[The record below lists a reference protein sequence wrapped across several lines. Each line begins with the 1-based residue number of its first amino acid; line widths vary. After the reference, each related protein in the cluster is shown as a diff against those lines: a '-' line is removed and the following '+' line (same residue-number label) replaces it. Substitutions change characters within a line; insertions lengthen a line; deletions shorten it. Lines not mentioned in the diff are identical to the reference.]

1 MDIVSRIKHFMN
13 FAQISSSQIADTC
26 KIPRPTI
33 SQILNG
39 RNKKISD
46 EIINKIHNAYPN
58 LSMLWLMFGEGDMML
73 DSNIKIS
80 ESQNPQSISFYDSSS
95 IDNEDVMPT
104 LDFSSDSPENSS
116 ENSLIDSLIN
126 SKPKNN
132 ESAASSITGLNTT
145 KATTQIETDT
155 TKKIV
160 NILVFYNDNS
170 FESFTPSSQNK

>member
-1 MDIVSRIKHFMN
+1 MDIVSRIKYFMN

-46 EIINKIHNAYPN
+46 EIINKIHIAYPK

-73 DSNIKIS
+73 NSNIKIS
-80 ESQNPQSISFYDSSS
+80 ESQNPQSISFYDSTN
-95 IDNEDVMPT
+95 IDNEDIIPT
-104 LDFSSDSPENSS
+104 LDFNSDSS
-116 ENSLIDSLIN
+116 ENLSENQITD
-126 SKPKNN
+126 
-132 ESAASSITGLNTT
+132 SSIDT
-145 KATTQIETDT
+145 KPQNDESVATSSIGRNAIKAIPPLETDT

-170 FESFTPSSQNK
+170 FESFIPSRNK

>member
-1 MDIVSRIKHFMN
+1 MN

-46 EIINKIHNAYPN
+46 EIINKIHIAYPK

-73 DSNIKIS
+73 NSNIKIS
-80 ESQNPQSISFYDSSS
+80 ESQNPQSISFYDSTN
-95 IDNEDVMPT
+95 IDNEDIIPT
-104 LDFSSDSPENSS
+104 LDFNSDSS
-116 ENSLIDSLIN
+116 ENLSENQITD
-126 SKPKNN
+126 
-132 ESAASSITGLNTT
+132 SSIDT
-145 KATTQIETDT
+145 KPQNDESVATSSIGRNAIKAIPPLETDT

-170 FESFTPSSQNK
+170 FESFIPSRNK